1 MVQLGTYAELLSS
14 SASFARLLEDINQ
27 HEQEQKHEYEQQQSI
42 TRRMSRVG
50 SVCVEKE
57 DEEDSKT
64 HPTNIETKQ
73 EGTVKWHV
81 YVAYL
86 RAGIGLILGFLLIAI
101 VFSTQQGIYLY
112 NNWWLA
118 QWSDDESH
126 RFRVANNC
134 TNVLNQKMERI
145 RLMNETEWNVDRAH
159 RFYWFS
165 SKLNCYS

>member
-42 TRRMSRVG
+42 SRRMSRVG
-50 SVCVEKE
+50 SMCVEKE

-73 EGTVKWHV
+73 EGTVKRHV

-86 RAGIGLILGFLLIAI
+86 RAGVGVCFGFSLIVI
-101 VFSTQQGIYLY
+101 VFSAQQTTALF

-118 QWSDDESH
+118 QWSSDESH
-126 RFRVANNC
+126 RYRSYDNC
-134 TNVLNQKMERI
+134 TNISDQRTNRI
-145 RLMNETEWNVDRAH
+145 RLMGDTEWNQHRDR
-159 RFYWFS
+159 RFYTY
-165 SKLNCYS
+165 CG